1 MQATINISLSK
12 EVRAALE
19 DMTRT
24 EKIPVEEVINEA
36 VKQYLFFR
44 KLTLLRECLVSKAQ
58 AMGIAS
64 EEDVFNLIS

>member
-19 DMTRT
+19 DLTRR
-24 EKIPVEEVINEA
+24 EGIQVEDVINEA
-36 VKQYLFFR
+36 VRQYLFFR
-44 KLTLLRECLVSKAQ
+44 RLTLLRERLSVKAQ
-58 AMGIAS
+58 ALGISS

>member
-1 MQATINISLSK
+1 MQSTINVSLSK

-19 DMTRT
+19 DLTRK
-24 EKIPVEEVINEA
+24 EGVRAEEVINEA

-44 KLTLLRECLVSKAQ
+44 RLTLLRERLSAKAQ
-58 AMGIAS
+58 KMGVFK

>member
-19 DMTRT
+19 DLTRK
-24 EKIPVEEVINEA
+24 EGLQVEDVINEA
-36 VKQYLFFR
+36 VRQYLFFR
-44 KLTLLRECLVSKAQ
+44 RLALLRERLSVRAQ
-58 AMGIAS
+58 ALGISS

>member
-44 KLTLLRECLVSKAQ
+44 KLTLLRERLVSKAQ